1 LENILAARTNV
12 IITSS
17 INVNRDNA
25 IARALRS
32 HETNEREK
40 IPGKRKKGEGVGV
53 VVVVVNNFSL

>member
-1 LENILAARTNV
+1 
-12 IITSS
+12 
-17 INVNRDNA
+17 VNRDNA